1 MGSMKERVIAVYR
14 IVERGDSFTVSG
26 IQRELLNRYD
36 ISADRKTIY
45 DDLAV
50 IDRFIPIR
58 MKWAGRKS
66 KYERWEPAK

>member
-1 MGSMKERVIAVYR
+1 MP
-14 IVERGDSFTVSG
+14 G
-26 IQRELLNRYD
+26 IRRELLDRYD

-58 MKWAGRKS
+58 MKQAGRNS
-66 KYERWEPAK
+66 EYERWKPGE